1 MQLPIDVVRAI
12 DAQATKWN
20 VPVAHLA
27 AVVEVESNGKIYG
40 PGKLPMVLYEPH
52 LFARKLKGESL
63 EEALSFSFLFRNVS
77 LRIAS
82 KVWNKKLYPASQ
94 EGRWAQIDQAQRHQV
109 RHGDSDVAAFESA
122 SYGVGQVLGEWWDE
136 LGFPT
141 FNEFFDTMKSG
152 AEGQIEVM
160 MRYIRVNDLMDELRE
175 GRWTAFAR
183 GYNGP
188 AYAKNGYHTK
198 MAEAA
203 ARHGGE
209 AAETDGM
216 LRLGAKGKRVREL
229 QALLVRAGYQ
239 LKVDGDFGPSTKA
252 ALREFQKARGITV
265 DGIAGPETQKA
276 LAKYRQGDGDK
287 PGEQKPIEIKE
298 VVEGAVVGTGGNVAI
313 EAAKD
318 AVEASKDDLIN
329 LGLNLPIIDYV
340 VAGLGFVAA
349 ALAVAAIGYVAWG
362 LIKSRMTKE
371 A

>member
-1 MQLPIDVVRAI
+1 M
-12 DAQATKWN
+12 
-20 VPVAHLA
+20 
-27 AVVEVESNGKIYG
+27 
-40 PGKLPMVLYEPH
+40 
-52 LFARKLKGESL
+52 
-63 EEALSFSFLFRNVS
+63 
-77 LRIAS
+77 
-82 KVWNKKLYPASQ
+82 
-94 EGRWAQIDQAQRHQV
+94 
-109 RHGDSDVAAFESA
+109 
-122 SYGVGQVLGEWWDE
+122 
-136 LGFPT
+136 
-141 FNEFFDTMKSG
+141 
-152 AEGQIEVM
+152 
-160 MRYIRVNDLMDELRE
+160 
-175 GRWTAFAR
+175 
-183 GYNGP
+183 
-188 AYAKNGYHTK
+188 
-198 MAEAA
+198 
-203 ARHGGE
+203 
-209 AAETDGM
+209 
-216 LRLGAKGKRVREL
+216 
-229 QALLVRAGYQ
+229 
-239 LKVDGDFGPSTKA
+239 DGDFGPSTKA